1 MKHKMLFTMQYSN
14 KMLGVHDAEDMSR
27 GDVQGA
33 YEAIAMMMY
42 DDVVSTIKDKLNQGY
57 DLEDL

>member
-1 MKHKMLFTMQYSN
+1 MQYSD
-14 KMLGVHDAEDMSR
+14 KMLGVHDADDMSR

>member
-1 MKHKMLFTMQYSN
+1 MNDKMKFVMTYSDKMLF
-14 KMLGVHDAEDMSR
+14 VHDAEDMPR

-42 DDVVSTIKDKLNQGY
+42 DDVVSTIKDKLDMGY